1 LGKFGFD
8 REQPDFVMHVTA
20 LSPSF
25 PSAHAAASAAV
36 LGFIAY
42 LLACELNE
50 LREQFEVVF
59 WRTVLIGMISFSRVS
74 LSVHYTTGDATGLLV
89 GGFWLLVGSA
99 IAEHLRMRRAAA

>member
-1 LGKFGFD
+1 MGKFGFD

-59 WRTVLIGMISFSRVS
+59 WSTVLIGMISFSRVS
-74 LSVHYTTGDATGLLV
+74 LSVHYTTGIATGLV

-99 IAEHLRMRRAAA
+99 IAAHLRMRRAAA